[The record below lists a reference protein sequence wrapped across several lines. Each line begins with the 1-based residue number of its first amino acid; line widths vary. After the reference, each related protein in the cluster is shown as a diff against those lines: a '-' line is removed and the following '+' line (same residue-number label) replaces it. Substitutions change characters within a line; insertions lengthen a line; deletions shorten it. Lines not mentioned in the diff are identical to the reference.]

1 MNYSA
6 MGTVRA
12 TVQKVLSFL
21 SRILFGRRVPL
32 RKQMSQV
39 ECGAASLAMVLSYY
53 GRNTKVAETRE
64 HCDVGRDGLTAL
76 TIAQA
81 ARSYGLR
88 AKGYTLEL
96 EDIGQVRLPAILH
109 WGFNHFVVLEKWS
122 PKRAVIMD
130 PAVGRR
136 RLTPTEFDESFT
148 GVVLTLEPGAQFQK
162 RKDTSRKP
170 WREYLGYA
178 LATPGTYGS
187 LCQILLASGILA
199 ALGLV
204 VPLVTKILVDEILPM
219 QMGGAVGIL
228 ALGVGVIGLALVVT
242 NYLRG
247 VLVVYLQAKL
257 DSQLMLNFFEHT
269 LSLPFRFF
277 QQRSSG
283 DMMVRL
289 SSNSTIQQMITNQTV
304 SIVLDSFLALTY
316 AAILF
321 FMAPFFG
328 LAALGLGLV
337 QIATLV
343 LSARPMHA
351 LMQRDLEAQSEAQ
364 GYMVESLTG
373 IETLKASGAEHRALD
388 HWSNLFF
395 KQLNLSLKR
404 GHLEAV
410 ISTITS
416 TIRSVSPVLLL
427 LIGAVYVLG
436 GAMTLGTMLALQAI
450 ATQFLN
456 PLSSLVT
463 TGQQLQ
469 VAGAHIERITDV
481 TQAEPEQP
489 AEGKARKAPPLSG
502 RIELKDVSFRYD
514 QNTSPALRDVS
525 LTIEPGQKIALVGR
539 SGSGKSTFAKLLLG
553 LYEPTEGEILYDGIP
568 LQAMDYRSLRSQF
581 GTVMQDSSV
590 FGGSMKQ
597 NISFNDPDLPF
608 EEVKRAAELAA
619 IDEDI
624 QQMPMGYETP
634 VSESG
639 GALSGG
645 QRQRLALARALA
657 HRPVLLALDEATS
670 HLDADTER
678 QVSQSISA
686 LSCTRVVA
694 AHRLSTIRDA
704 NLILVLEEGEIVE
717 RGTHQ
722 ELLVEKGYYAELIEG
737 QLEKDTNEEVSL

>member
-1 MNYSA
+1 MRLA
-6 MGTVRA
+6 RA
-12 TVQKVLSFL
+12 ALRRTLSLLAVLFS
-21 SRILFGRRVPL
+21 SRRVPF

-53 GRNTKVAETRE
+53 GRNTKVAEARE
-64 HCDVGRDGLTAL
+64 YCDVGRDGITAL
-76 TIAQA
+76 TISQA
-81 ARSYGLR
+81 ARNYGLR
-88 AKGYTLEL
+88 AKGYTLDP
-96 EDIGQVRLPAILH
+96 EDLRQVRLPAILH
-109 WGFNHFVVLEKWS
+109 WGFNHFIVLERWS
-122 PKRAVIMD
+122 PRRAVIVD

-136 RLTPTEFDESFT
+136 TVTPDEFDDAFT
-148 GVVLTLEPGAQFQK
+148 GVVLTLEPGASF
-162 RKDTSRKP
+162 RRRRDTGRRP
-170 WREYLGYA
+170 WRNYLGYA
-178 LATPGTYGS
+178 LSTPGTYGS
-187 LCQILLASGILA
+187 LGQIVLVSALLAA
-199 ALGLV
+199 MGLV
-204 VPLVTKILVDEILPM
+204 VPLITKILVDEILPM

-228 ALGVGVIGLALVVT
+228 ALGVGVIALALLVT

-289 SSNSTIQQMITNQTV
+289 SSNTTIQQMITNQTI
-304 SIVLDSFLALTY
+304 SIVLDSFLALVY

-321 FMAPFFG
+321 FMAPVFG
-328 LAALGLGLV
+328 LVALGLGAV
-337 QIATLV
+337 QVATLIF
-343 LSARPMHA
+343 STRPMHA

-416 TIRSVSPVLLL
+416 TVRTTSPVLLL
-427 LIGAVYVLG
+427 LIGATYVLG
-436 GAMTLGTMLALQAI
+436 GSMTLGTMLALQAI

-463 TGQQLQ
+463 AGQQLQ
-469 VAGAHIERITDV
+469 VAGAHLERITDV
-481 TQAEPEQP
+481 IQAEPEQ
-489 AEGKARKAPPLSG
+489 AAKQEVRKAPPLSG
-502 RIELKDVSFRYD
+502 RIEMKEVSFRYD
-514 QNTSPALRDVS
+514 ANTPPALHNIT
-525 LTIEPGQKIALVGR
+525 LTIEPGQKVALVGR
-539 SGSGKSTFAKLLLG
+539 TGSGKSTFAKLLLG

-568 LQAMDYRSLRSQF
+568 LEEMDYGTLRSQF
-581 GTVMQDSSV
+581 GTVMQDSSI
-590 FGGSMKQ
+590 FCGSVKQ
-597 NISFNDPDLPF
+597 NISFNDPELPIH
-608 EEVKRAAELAA
+608 EIRKAAELAA
-619 IDEDI
+619 IHGDI
-624 QQMPMGYETP
+624 EQMPMGYETL

-639 GALSGG
+639 SALSGG

-657 HRPVLLALDEATS
+657 HDPALLVLDEATS
-670 HLDADTER
+670 HLDASTEQ
-678 QVSQSISA
+678 QVSQSISEF
-686 LSCTRVVA
+686 SCTRVVA

-704 NLILVLEEGEIVE
+704 ELILVLDGGEIVE
-717 RGTHQ
+717 HGTHQ
-722 ELLVEKGYYAELIEG
+722 ELLAGGGCYAELVGG
-737 QLEKDTNEEVSL
+737 QLERENNEEVSL